1 MQDFYKEAMKQFL
14 LPFIVLVAFVASCLV
29 FFQIGKTGGY
39 RIGYSDALASIKP
52 DTEYVDKPVYID
64 KPVPIEVKPSGVE
77 MYPIGT
83 LAQMQHILDS
93 LSAIQP
99 DTTFIEIPVPIETKL
114 YRDEKDSTYE
124 AQVSGYHASLDW
136 IKVNQKVAY
145 ITVPVPEYKY
155 PTFSLSPTIGG
166 FIFPNDYGVGAGLE
180 LDYWLNR
187 WEISGGGGY
196 YVSENSKG
204 PYGEIKLKY
213 NLIRK

>member
-1 MQDFYKEAMKQFL
+1 MTKFEKICFA
-14 LPFIVLVAFVASCLV
+14 FILAVGVILIAGVASK
-29 FFQIGKTGGY
+29 ISHKNGY
-39 RIGYSDALASIKP
+39 KQGYSDAIASIKP

-99 DTTFIEIPVPIETKL
+99 DTTFIEVPVPIETKL

-136 IKVNQKVAY
+136 IKVNQKTAY
-145 ITVPVPEYKY
+145 ITVPIPEYKY
-155 PTFSLSPTIGG
+155 PTFTLSPSLGG
-166 FIFPNDYGVGAGLE
+166 FIFPQDYGVGAGLE
-180 LDYWLNR
+180 LSFWLNR
-187 WEISGGGGY
+187 WEIEGGGGY
-196 YVSENSKG
+196 YMSNSSKG
-204 PYGEIKLKY
+204 VYGEISVKY
-213 NLIRK
+213 NLVRK

>member
-1 MQDFYKEAMKQFL
+1 MSDFGKFC
-14 LPFIVLVAFVASCLV
+14 VAFWIVVGLFLVGGFASK
-29 FFQIGKTGGY
+29 ISHKNGY
-39 RIGYSDALASIKP
+39 KQGYSDALASIKP

-155 PTFSLSPTIGG
+155 PTFAISPTIGG

-187 WEISGGGGY
+187 WEIAGGGGY
-196 YVSENSKG
+196 YVSNNSRG

>member
-1 MQDFYKEAMKQFL
+1 MTRFQRFCAIF
-14 LPFIVLVAFVASCLV
+14 CLV
-29 FFQIGKTGGY
+29 VGVILAVCFASKISHKNGYSEGY
-39 RIGYSDALASIKP
+39 RDALASIKP

-136 IKVNQKVAY
+136 IKVNQKTAY
-145 ITVPVPEYKY
+145 ITVPVPEHKY
-155 PTFSLSPTIGG
+155 PTLIVSPNVDA
-166 FIFPNDYGVGAGLE
+166 FIFPNSYGLGAGLE
-180 LDYWLNR
+180 LDYWVGR
-187 WEISGGGGY
+187 WQISGGGGY
-196 YVSENSKG
+196 AVESIPGSTAHG
-204 PYGEIKLKY
+204 PYGKFSAKY